1 MIYKKHLEKT
11 RFRIGVQSGLYLITF
26 IFLTQFLFNGCSK
39 KEAAG
44 GRMSMPPMPVEVAAV
59 QVQEVFDIF
68 EAVGTLEAIEAITVV
83 AEIDATVKRLP
94 FQEGSTLQKGELIAQ
109 LDDLQL
115 AAEVDRAA
123 ALRAQFQATYERIK
137 SVVEQK
143 AAAPQDL
150 DDAAAALKV
159 AEANLDVA
167 RARFAKTRITAP
179 FAGLIGSRQVSVGSF
194 VRAGQAIAELANIN
208 AIRVNF
214 STPERYLSKLM
225 QGAAVTVS
233 TTAFPGYEL
242 QGKIIVIEPILDAT
256 TRSAGVVA
264 ELKNPGQKFRPGM
277 SANVSAI
284 LSARPEA
291 MTIPNEAIFG
301 SGNQSFVYVMKSDS
315 TVVRTALTLG
325 TRMADIVEVV
335 GGLEPDMTVVR
346 AGHQKLFDGAKVMP
360 MVSQRDTT
368 AKVQVRS

>member
-1 MIYKKHLEKT
+1 MKLKELQKKILPGLAPST
-11 RFRIGVQSGLYLITF
+11 WSLITVLVLIQFLYL
-26 IFLTQFLFNGCSK
+26 GCSK
-39 KEAAG
+39 NEAG
-44 GRMSMPPMPVEVAAV
+44 GGRSMPPMPVEVATAK
-59 QVQEVFDIF
+59 VQEVYDNF
-68 EAVGTLEAIEAITVV
+68 EAVGTLEATESITVV
-83 AEIDATVKRLP
+83 AEIDAMVKRLP
-94 FQEGSTLQKGELIAQ
+94 FKEGSTLRKGELIAQ

-115 AAEVDRAA
+115 AAEVARAE
-123 ALRAQFQATYERIK
+123 ALSSQYQANYERIK

-159 AEANLDVA
+159 AEANLNVA

-179 FAGLIGSRQVSVGSF
+179 FAGLIGSRKVSVGSF

-214 STPERYLSKLM
+214 STPERYLSKLK

-242 QGKIIVIEPILDAT
+242 TGKIIVIEPILNST

-277 SANVSAI
+277 SANVSAT
-284 LSARPEA
+284 LSVRPEA
-291 MTIPNEAIFG
+291 ITIPNEAIFG
-301 SGNQSFVYVMKSDS
+301 SGSQSFVYVIKPDS
-315 TVVRTALTLG
+315 TVVRTALNLG
-325 TRMADIVEVV
+325 IRLANIVEVV
-335 GGLEPDMTVVR
+335 GGLEPETKVVR
-346 AGHQKLFDGAKVMP
+346 AGHQKLYDGAKVMP
-360 MVSQRDTT
+360 ILSQRDST
-368 AKVQVRS
+368 AKIQM